1 MSMHAP
7 NQRAAFA
14 KVVGPAWSRC
24 AAGAAGKIKH
34 MLDFHAATT
43 GMAGSVRHVSGGQE
57 QWRIG
62 SQRGGWCRQARIH
75 AASRGTIFS
84 TETGS

>member
-34 MLDFHAATT
+34 MLDFHA
-43 GMAGSVRHVSGGQE
+43 RHHRYGG
-57 QWRIG
+57 
-62 SQRGGWCRQARIH
+62 
-75 AASRGTIFS
+75 FS
-84 TETGS
+84 TACVRRAGAVAYRVAAWRMVSSSQDTRGIPWYYFQY